1 MFGIWLFVS
10 FTDANGNMRQSF
22 ALLFTGLLGLC
33 SCSSFPSNINIG
45 GLFPTDSHE
54 YDVFRFALS
63 QHNDVPK
70 LVPQVDMVDTGSSF
84 AMTYAFCSQF
94 SKGVYAIIG
103 LYDRRT
109 MNMLMSFCGAL
120 HVCFV
125 TPSFPI
131 DTNNQFVIQLRPEL
145 QDALIALVEHYKWT
159 KFVYMYSSDSG
170 LTVLQKILDTAAE
183 KTWQVTSINFDTLT
197 EAAFLKVI
205 QDLDNKKEYKIIL
218 DCELERL
225 ISILNL
231 IATQKKNMKN
241 YHYILANLGFMDLNL
256 TEFKKGGANV
266 TGFQLMNNTDPAVR
280 RMIQEWVEFDSKDL
294 KSPKRRL
301 KYTGALT
308 YDGVTVMA
316 TAFQNLRKQRIDI
329 SRRGNAG
336 ECLANP
342 PAPWGQGIDIQ
353 RALQQVKFEGL
364 TGNVQFNDRGHR
376 TNFTVNVMEFS
387 PNGHKKVGYWNEHE
401 KYVSTATYTSVLN
414 ETFGLQNRTYVVT
427 TILDPFDFGS
437 GSCAPT
443 FPEAEIEG
451 ETSTPSATFSREG
464 TLTGRP
470 QGEQHRARTFTI
482 TALIGRVWR
491 PLTHRVF
498 RFSPGVLAADH
509 TLHWTVPGKPDLTPW
524 RGVGSYTHDSCYHS
538 QTDSVC
544 SCPARQESP
553 YVMLKKNHEQLQGND
568 KYEGY
573 CVELA
578 AEIAK
583 HVGYSYRLEL
593 VGDGKYGAKDSETK
607 MWNGMVGELV
617 YGKADVAVAPL
628 TITLVREEVI
638 DFSKPFM
645 SLGISIMI
653 KKPTKSKPGVFS
665 FLDPLAYEIWM
676 CIVFAYIGVSVVLF
690 LVSRFSPYEWQ
701 TDDEEDG
708 TEQQNQNQ
716 NQPPSPEHNQSP
728 NQHGQNQNQRDEKQE
743 KQPEH
748 TNEFGIFNSLWF
760 SLGAFMQQGCDI
772 SPRKI
777 KFKDQAYSM
786 FKDYC
791 LSLKDQQEMFVVIP
805 KMTNTGSSV
814 SVGGHMLWHGQYK
827 EEQNQNIIQRSLS
840 GRIVGGVWW
849 FFTLIIISSYTA
861 NLAAF
866 LTVERMVSPIES
878 AEDLAKQTEIA
889 YGTLDGGSTKE
900 FFRRSKIAVFEKM
913 WSYMKSAEPSVFLKT
928 TDEGVVRVRKSKGKY
943 AYLLESTMNEY
954 IEQRKPC
961 DTMKVGGNLDSKG
974 YGVATPKGSALRNP
988 VNLAVLKLNEQGLL
1002 DKLKNKWWYD
1012 KGECGSGGGD
1022 SKDKTSALS
1031 LSNVAGVFY
1040 ILIGG
1045 LGLAMLVALVE
1056 FCYKS
1061 RIESQRMKQII
1072 DAAMLSSSMTRMGS
1086 GGENGRVMAHD
1097 FPKAAQT
1104 LPCMGQAAAMGLSTT
1119 GM

>member
-1 MFGIWLFVS
+1 MW
-10 FTDANGNMRQSF
+10 QSF
-22 ALLFTGLLGLC
+22 VLLFTGLLGLC

-103 LYDRRT
+103 LYDRKT

-145 QDALIALVEHYKWT
+145 QDALIALVEHFRWT

-197 EAAFLKVI
+197 EAAFLKTI
-205 QDLDNKKEYKIIL
+205 QDLDNKKEYRIIL
-218 DCELERL
+218 DCELVRL
-225 ISILNL
+225 NSILNL
-231 IATQKKNMKN
+231 IAAQKKNLKN
-241 YHYILANLGFMDLNL
+241 YHYILANLGFLDLNL

-266 TGFQLMNNTDPAVR
+266 TGFQLMNYTNPTVSR
-280 RMIQEWVEFDSKDL
+280 TIQDWLEFDSKDL

-316 TAFQNLRKQRIDI
+316 TGFQNLRKQRIDI

-353 RALQQVKFEGL
+353 RALQQVQFEGL
-364 TGNVQFNDRGHR
+364 TGHVQFNEKGHR
-376 TNFTVNVMEFS
+376 TNFTVSVMEFG
-387 PNGHKKVGYWNEHE
+387 PNGPKKVGYWNQHE
-401 KYVSTATYTSVLN
+401 KYVNTATYSNMLN
-414 ETFGLQNRTYVVT
+414 ETYGLQNRTYVVT
-427 TILDPFDFGS
+427 TIL
-437 GSCAPT
+437 
-443 FPEAEIEG
+443 
-451 ETSTPSATFSREG
+451 
-464 TLTGRP
+464 
-470 QGEQHRARTFTI
+470 
-482 TALIGRVWR
+482 
-491 PLTHRVF
+491 
-498 RFSPGVLAADH
+498 
-509 TLHWTVPGKPDLTPW
+509 
-524 RGVGSYTHDSCYHS
+524 
-538 QTDSVC
+538 
-544 SCPARQESP
+544 ESP
-553 YVMLKKNHEQLQGND
+553 YVMLKKNHEQLVGND

-583 HVGYSYRLEL
+583 HVGYSYRLEI
-593 VGDGKYGAKDSETK
+593 VGDRKYGARDSETM

-690 LVSRFSPYEWQ
+690 LVSRFSPYEWHR
-701 TDDEEDG
+701 E
-708 TEQQNQNQ
+708 
-716 NQPPSPEHNQSP
+716 
-728 NQHGQNQNQRDEKQE
+728 EKQE

-748 TNEFGIFNSLWF
+748 NNEFGIFNSLWF

-772 SPRKI
+772 SP
-777 KFKDQAYSM
+777 
-786 FKDYC
+786 
-791 LSLKDQQEMFVVIP
+791 
-805 KMTNTGSSV
+805 
-814 SVGGHMLWHGQYK
+814 
-827 EEQNQNIIQRSLS
+827 RSLS

-913 WSYMKSAEPSVFLKT
+913 WSYMKSAEPSVFVKT

-1072 DAAMLSSSMTRMGS
+1072 DAAMLSSTLTRMGS